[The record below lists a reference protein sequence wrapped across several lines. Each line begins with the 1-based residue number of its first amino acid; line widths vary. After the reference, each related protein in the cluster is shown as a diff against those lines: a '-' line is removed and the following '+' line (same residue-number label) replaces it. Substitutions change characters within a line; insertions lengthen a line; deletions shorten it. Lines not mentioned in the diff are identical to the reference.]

1 LSHDYTF
8 FPIIRI
14 SSIHANAIRK
24 SIRKNAVPVRCFT
37 LIELAFN
44 VETVSVE
51 LTMTSLL
58 FRLDTAIVDA
68 VNELPVSVEN
78 EVRDRPGTLIADAF
92 NVETVMV
99 ELMTR
104 LLACIVDRSEE

>member
-1 LSHDYTF
+1 
-8 FPIIRI
+8 
-14 SSIHANAIRK
+14 
-24 SIRKNAVPVRCFT
+24 
-37 LIELAFN
+37 
-44 VETVSVE
+44 
-51 LTMTSLL
+51 MTSLL

-78 EVRDRPGTLIADAF
+78 EVRDRPGTLIVDAF

-104 LLACIVDRSEE
+104 LLA